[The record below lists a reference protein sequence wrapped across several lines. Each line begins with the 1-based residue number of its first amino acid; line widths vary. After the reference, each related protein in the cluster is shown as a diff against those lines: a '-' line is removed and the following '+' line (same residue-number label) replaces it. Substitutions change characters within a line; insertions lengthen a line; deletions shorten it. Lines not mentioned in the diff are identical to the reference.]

1 MIDNYDLKIN
11 ALQRMLCPVELT
23 HEILHLRELKKRNSS
38 YLMDD
43 DILYMY
49 PDIILPVCE
58 IEANQVKLSQT
69 AKFITELAKL
79 KSEGIGGA

>member
-1 MIDNYDLKIN
+1 
-11 ALQRMLCPVELT
+11 
-23 HEILHLRELKKRNSS
+23 
-38 YLMDD
+38 
-43 DILYMY
+43 MY

>member
-11 ALQRMLCPVELT
+11 ALLRMLCPIELA
-23 HEILHLRELKKRNSS
+23 HE
-38 YLMDD
+38 
-43 DILYMY
+43 
-49 PDIILPVCE
+49 ILPVCE